1 MRRLLNRLWRRRDGV
16 TAMEFALA
24 APVVTL
30 FVAGIVEVGM
40 MLFALTLM
48 EASVRESSR
57 FGITGASG
65 AAGVSREQ
73 AIRAVVDRVTL
84 GVIDMNRLVIQQR
97 VYSSFSA
104 VSQREAFTDANG
116 NGQYDQGEPFTDVN
130 GNGQWDADLGAAG
143 VGGPGDVVVYTLIYD
158 WPLLTGM
165 LNDVLGSNGAVQLR
179 ASIAVRNEP
188 YATP

>member
-1 MRRLLNRLWRRRDGV
+1 MLSHLWRRRDGT
-16 TAMEFALA
+16 TALEFAFA

-57 FGITGASG
+57 FGITGAGG
-65 AAGVSREQ
+65 AAGISREQ
-73 AIRAVVDRVTL
+73 AIRDIVDRVTL
-84 GVIDMNRLVIQQR
+84 GLIDM
-97 VYSSFSA
+97 
-104 VSQREAFTDANG
+104 NG
-116 NGQYDQGEPFTDVN
+116 NGQFDPGESFTDVN

-143 VGGPGDVVVYTLIYD
+143 IGGPGDVVVYTLVYD

-165 LNDVLGSNGAVQLR
+165 LNPILGPSGTVRLR
-179 ASIAVRNEP
+179 ASVAVRNEP

>member
-73 AIRAVVDRVTL
+73 AIRAVRLAAPFDLPTDLYAAWKHVASFRFDRKL
-84 GVIDMNRLVIQQR
+84 
-97 VYSSFSA
+97 
-104 VSQREAFTDANG
+104 SQ
-116 NGQYDQGEPFTDVN
+116 
-130 GNGQWDADLGAAG
+130 
-143 VGGPGDVVVYTLIYD
+143 
-158 WPLLTGM
+158 
-165 LNDVLGSNGAVQLR
+165 
-179 ASIAVRNEP
+179 
-188 YATP
+188 